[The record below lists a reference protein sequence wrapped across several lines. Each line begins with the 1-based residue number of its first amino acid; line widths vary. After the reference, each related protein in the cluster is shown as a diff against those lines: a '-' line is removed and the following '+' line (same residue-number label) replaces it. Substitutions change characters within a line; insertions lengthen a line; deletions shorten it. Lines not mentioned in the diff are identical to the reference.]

1 MIYIAQGYVSIDA
14 RGAEL
19 TWDPPTDADLNG
31 FEVMKLERDQWVKL
45 HQGILSRTTTKFRTG
60 ELRHGVHT
68 FGVVAV
74 DKAGNRSEL
83 AQVTVRR

>member
-1 MIYIAQGYVSIDA
+1 MGCDLVIYIAQGYVSIDA

-19 TWDPPTDADLNG
+19 TWDPPTDADLDG
-31 FEVMKLERDQWVKL
+31 FEVMKLEKGQWMKL
-45 HQGILSRTTTKFRTG
+45 H
-60 ELRHGVHT
+60 HGVHT